1 MRTEGHF
8 IGGEWRSGGDQF
20 DVVNPYGGAVIARCA
35 LGTAADVDDAVAA
48 ARNAM
53 ATPLPAHERAALC
66 ERVAAVL
73 RADVEG
79 FAREICA
86 EAGKPIRTARA
97 EAERAVSTWTFA
109 AVEARSL
116 TGETVPMD
124 ASAAGAGKLAF
135 TMTEPRGVVAAV
147 TPFNFP
153 LNLVAHKLAPALA
166 AGCAV
171 VLKPAE
177 KTPLSSVRLIRAMLE
192 AGLPAGWVNLV
203 NGLGEDVVM
212 PLVTHPDVAV
222 VSFTGSTRVGH
233 LIAEKAA
240 GKHVLLEL
248 GSNAPLLVEPD
259 ADLDTV
265 VAKVRATGFTHAGQS
280 CISVQ
285 RLFVQREVYAE
296 LLDRLVPAVESL
308 VIGDPADEAT
318 DVGPMIRPAETERIT
333 AWVAEAES
341 AGAKVLTGGS
351 ADGDIFA
358 PTVVADVTPEMRLC
372 ADEAFAPVVVVIP
385 YGDLDEAIELANR
398 SPFGLN
404 AAVFTQRIDSALKA
418 ARGLKAGAV
427 LVNESPTYRAD
438 QMPYG
443 GVGESGNTREGPRYA
458 VREMTQHKLVIV
470 EAP

>member
-1 MRTEGHF
+1 
-8 IGGEWRSGGDQF
+8 
-20 DVVNPYGGAVIARCA
+20 
-35 LGTAADVDDAVAA
+35 
-48 ARNAM
+48 M

-296 LLDRLVPAVESL
+296 VLDRLVPAVESL
-308 VIGDPADEAT
+308 VTGDPADEAT

-341 AGAKVLTGGS
+341 AGAKVLTEGARTATS
-351 ADGDIFA
+351 SLRPSSRRDPGDA
-358 PTVVADVTPEMRLC
+358 AVR
-372 ADEAFAPVVVVIP
+372 DEAFAPVVVVIP

-418 ARGLKAGAV
+418 ARGLRRAPYSSTSRRPTAPTRCRTAASA
-427 LVNESPTYRAD
+427 SPATPARARA
-438 QMPYG
+438 
-443 GVGESGNTREGPRYA
+443 TRSAR
-458 VREMTQHKLVIV
+458 
-470 EAP
+470 